1 MAPTSDIQ
9 SQKAFYRDE
18 ITDMEFYNRLAEQV
32 EDESFRNN
40 LMKLSK
46 VEEEHS
52 GFWKEH
58 LASEG
63 VNVSSIKPKK
73 SKVAWLLLLSKL
85 IGTYLTVRL
94 LEHGEI
100 NTVREYS
107 DYIKSSEGT
116 QEFRD
121 GLQKIISEEIEHEE
135 VFENQMEKSQAQ
147 IEKNR
152 DIIYGVSDGL
162 VEVLG
167 AVAGLAALIAN
178 HIYIALGGV
187 LVGLSGTI
195 SMSLGAYL
203 AKNSETEFRINEER
217 KRELLGQKSDLERI
231 ENYSKQSK
239 KSAASVGGSYI
250 IGAAVPIIP
259 FVFLPPIIGL
269 VIAVILVAISQ
280 AITNAL
286 VALSM
291 NINILRN
298 SLKAAVMSLSAAG
311 AVFALGEVFHI
322 VFHITIF

>member
-1 MAPTSDIQ
+1 MTSTANTGA
-9 SQKAFYRDE
+9 QKEFYRDE
-18 ITDMEFYNRLAEQV
+18 ITDMEFYRRLSEQV
-32 EDESFRNN
+32 KDDSFKNN
-40 LMKLSK
+40 LKKLSK

-52 GFWKEH
+52 TFWKEH
-58 LASEG
+58 LGKEG
-63 VNVSSIKPKK
+63 VDVSNMRHKRW
-73 SKVAWLLLLSKL
+73 KVVWLLFLSKL

-107 DYIKSSEGT
+107 EYVKSSEGT
-116 QEFRD
+116 SEFRE
-121 GLQKIISEEIEHEE
+121 GLQKIIKEEIEHEE
-135 VFENQMEKSQAQ
+135 VFENQMEKSQEQ

-167 AVAGLAALIAN
+167 AVAGLAALITN
-178 HIYIALGGV
+178 HVYIALGGI

-203 AKNSETEFRINEER
+203 SKNSETEFRINEER
-217 KRELLGQKSDLERI
+217 KRELLGQKSDRERI
-231 ENYSKQSK
+231 EKYSKQSK

-250 IGAAVPIIP
+250 IGAAVPILP
-259 FVFLPPIIGL
+259 FVFLPPIVGL
-269 VIAVILVAISQ
+269 ILAVVLVAISQ

-291 NINILRN
+291 NIGILRN
-298 SLKAAVMSLSAAG
+298 SIKAAILSLSAAG
-311 AVFALGEVFHI
+311 AVFALGEVFHL
-322 VFHITIF
+322 VFHITIL